1 MNIVIVGG
9 GGYLG
14 TTLIKNINKDF
25 KIKVIDRFYFGKDF
39 LLSNNNIDYLQRDI
53 ESISVE
59 DLTGYSVLID
69 LAGLSNDPSCDL
81 SEDFTNR
88 INYKGAMHLASTA
101 KNAGVLRYIYSSSC
115 SVYGFTN
122 GNKCT
127 ETSETKPISL
137 YAKVKCLVED
147 YLESIADDSFEVVC
161 LRNATLFGLS
171 PRMRFD
177 LVINMMTKYAFQ
189 ESKIYV
195 MGGGKQSRPLLHVS
209 DCAAVIENFI
219 QAKLEENFLV
229 LNVGSEKNNHTV
241 HEIAVAVKQ
250 TFYDRDINVILLPED
265 DDRRSYMVNFDSL
278 TKFIDNTSFKDIL
291 YGSREIKNALDSGLL
306 NPNDPRWMTVQYLNY
321 LLGAKKTLD
330 EILIDGRL
338 L

>member
-14 TTLIKNINKDF
+14 TTLLKNINKSF

-39 LLSNNNIDYLQRDI
+39 LLSNSNINYLQKDI
-53 ESISVE
+53 ESVSIE
-59 DLTGYSVLID
+59 DLKGYSVLVD

-81 SEDFTNR
+81 NEEYTNR
-88 INYKGAMHLASTA
+88 INYKGATHLAITA
-101 KNAGVLRYIYSSSC
+101 KNAGISRYIYSSSC

-122 GNKCT
+122 GYKCT
-127 ETSETKPISL
+127 ETSEKKPISL

-147 YLESIADDSFEVVC
+147 FLESIANDSFKVIC

-209 DCAAVIENFI
+209 DCAAVIHNFI
-219 QAKLEENFLV
+219 LAKLDEKFLIF
-229 LNVGSEKNNHTV
+229 NVGSEKNNHTV
-241 HEIAVAVKQ
+241 HEIAMTVKKS
-250 TFYDRDINVILLPED
+250 FHDRDISVILLPED
-265 DDRRSYMVNFDSL
+265 DDKRSYMVNFESL
-278 TKFIDNTSFKDIL
+278 SKFIDQTSFKDIS
-291 YGSREIKNALDSGLL
+291 YGAREIKDALESGLL
-306 NPNDPRWMTVQYLNY
+306 DPNDPRWMTVQYLNY
-321 LLGAKKTLD
+321 LLSSKKTLD
-330 EILIDGRL
+330 EILIDGKL